1 MQKEHLNSPGGPW
14 DRDLHLQQV
23 PYPTGYSNFTP
34 KLAPSWSPEQAQVCR
49 RLCGHISSLQNHLP
63 KHCTFSQGSCVG
75 YKGLLGPAKSL
86 WQSLLYFVAGF
97 YKKRWLF
104 QGFFCLLFWLIFFVL
119 VWFFVK
125 CKQECFTWK
134 TIYPHVACDCLEIK
148 DSQLQ
153 AHSNIFQ
160 LNEKK
165 LNKTWNAS

>member
-104 QGFFCLLFWLIFFVL
+104 QGFLFAFLVDFFLFWFGFLSS
-119 VWFFVK
+119 
-125 CKQECFTWK
+125 
-134 TIYPHVACDCLEIK
+134 A
-148 DSQLQ
+148 
-153 AHSNIFQ
+153 NR
-160 LNEKK
+160 
-165 LNKTWNAS
+165 NASHERLFTLMWLVTVLRSKTPNYRHTVTFSSLMRRN